1 MSIAKVSFLK
11 QQVLAVLAS
20 GKVPAWAWALLA
32 VILASLFIWRP
43 WGQNASTGNRQRQ
56 SVMPVSVASAV
67 KKDIPITLTAL
78 GTVTSLATATVKS
91 QISGYLTE
99 IHFTEGQMVK
109 KGDIL
114 AQVDPRPY
122 QAALAQY
129 EGQREKDQALLDN
142 ARRDLKRY
150 QTLISQD
157 STSRQTL
164 DTAAATVRQYEG
176 TVRSDQGQIDAQKLN
191 ITYCRIVSP
200 VEGRVGLRQVDVG
213 NYVTPSD
220 ANGVAVVTQLDP
232 ISVLFTL
239 PEDSLRQLMPR
250 LKAGAELLVTAYDR
264 TNTEKLAEGR
274 LQTVDNQIDTTTG
287 TIKLRALFDNANAA
301 LFPNLFVN
309 IALHLNTLQGAVAVP
324 DSAVLT
330 GTPGT
335 YVYLLNADGGTVSLR
350 KITAGPSAGGYVS
363 VASGLAEGDRV
374 VVDGAD
380 HLSDG
385 AKVRIPAEAASPEA
399 AATPAAAVAGG
410 SK

>member
-1 MSIAKVSFLK
+1 MKIPNTSFSIQQARSFMMS
-11 QQVLAVLAS
+11 
-20 GKVPAWAWALLA
+20 GRVPKWAWALFAALVTA
-32 VILASLFIWRP
+32 LVIWRP
-43 WGQNASTGNRQRQ
+43 WTGSRNVSTREIR
-56 SVMPVSVASAV
+56 SAIPVSVASAA

-109 KGDIL
+109 KGDLL

-122 QAALAQY
+122 QATLAQY

-191 ITYCRIVSP
+191 IAYCRITSP

-220 ANGVAVVTQLDP
+220 SSGIAVVTQLDP

-239 PEDSLRQLMPR
+239 SEDSLRLLMPR
-250 LKAGAELLVTAYDR
+250 LKAGASLQVTAYDR
-264 TNTEKLAEGR
+264 TNTERLAEGT

-287 TIKLRALFDNANAA
+287 TIKLRAVFDNAEAT

-309 IALHLNTLQGAVAVP
+309 VTLHVNTLHDVVAVP
-324 DSAVLT
+324 SSAVLT

-335 YVYLLNADGGTVSLR
+335 YTYLLNADSSSVVLR
-350 KITAGPSAGGYVS
+350 KITTGPSAEGYVS
-363 VASGLAEGDRV
+363 VTSGLVEGDRV
-374 VVDGAD
+374 VIDGAD

-385 AKVRIPAEAASPEA
+385 AKVRIPAGGSADIS
-399 AATPAAAVAGG
+399 AATAVAQAEDGR
-410 SK
+410 

>member
-1 MSIAKVSFLK
+1 MKIPNTSFCIQQARWFMMSGRIPK
-11 QQVLAVLAS
+11 
-20 GKVPAWAWALLA
+20 WAWALLA
-32 VILASLFIWRP
+32 ALVATLVIWRP
-43 WGQNASTGNRQRQ
+43 WTVSRNVSTREIR
-56 SVMPVSVASAV
+56 SAIPVSVASAV

-109 KGDIL
+109 KGDLL

-122 QAALAQY
+122 QATLAQY

-191 ITYCRIVSP
+191 IAYCRISSP

-220 ANGVAVVTQLDP
+220 SSGIAVVTQLDP

-239 PEDSLRQLMPR
+239 SEDSLRLLIPR
-250 LKAGAELLVTAYDR
+250 LKAGANLQVTAYDR
-264 TNTEKLAEGR
+264 TNTEKLAEGT

-287 TIKLRALFDNANAA
+287 TIKLRAVFDNAEAT

-309 IALHLNTLQGAVAVP
+309 VTLHVNTLHDVVAVP
-324 DSAVLT
+324 SSAVLT

-335 YVYLLNADGGTVSLR
+335 YAYLLNADSSSVVLR
-350 KITAGPSAGGYVS
+350 KITAGPSAEGYVS
-363 VASGLAEGDRV
+363 VTSGLVEGDRV
-374 VVDGAD
+374 VIDGAD

-385 AKVRIPAEAASPEA
+385 AKIRIPAGGSAAIS
-399 AATPAAAVAGG
+399 AATAVARAEGG
-410 SK
+410 R

>member
-1 MSIAKVSFLK
+1 MVAGRVPKWTWALIVA
-11 QQVLAVLAS
+11 LAVTL
-20 GKVPAWAWALLA
+20 V
-32 VILASLFIWRP
+32 IWRP
-43 WGQNASTGNRQRQ
+43 WSASRAAGAMKVQ
-56 SVMPVSVASAV
+56 SGMPVSVANAE

-109 KGDIL
+109 KGDLL

-122 QAALAQY
+122 QAALTQY
-129 EGQREKDQALLDN
+129 EGQREKDLALLDN

-191 ITYCRIVSP
+191 LAYCRIISP

-220 ANGVAVVTQLDP
+220 STGIAVVTQLDP

-239 PEDSLRQLMPR
+239 SEDTIRQLLPR
-250 LKAGAELLVTAYDR
+250 INAGATLQVTAYDR
-264 TNTEKLAEGR
+264 TNTEKLAEGT

-287 TIKLRALFDNANAA
+287 TIKLRALFNNAEAT

-309 IALHLNTLQGAVAVP
+309 VTLHVNTLQNVVAVP
-324 DSAVLT
+324 SSAVLT

-335 YVYLLNADGGTVSLR
+335 YVYLLNADGSSVALR

-363 VASGLAEGDRV
+363 VTSGLAEGDRV

-385 AKVRIPAEAASPEA
+385 ARVRIPAGGSADIS
-399 AATPAAAVAGG
+399 AATVAAGAEVG
-410 SK
+410 K

>member
-1 MSIAKVSFLK
+1 MKIPNTSFSIQQARSFMMS
-11 QQVLAVLAS
+11 
-20 GKVPAWAWALLA
+20 GRVPKWAWALFAALVTA
-32 VILASLFIWRP
+32 LVIWRP
-43 WGQNASTGNRQRQ
+43 WTGSRNGSTREIR
-56 SVMPVSVASAV
+56 SAIPVSVASAA

-109 KGDIL
+109 KGDLL

-122 QAALAQY
+122 QATLAQY

-191 ITYCRIVSP
+191 IAYCRITSP

-220 ANGVAVVTQLDP
+220 SSGIAVVTQLDP

-239 PEDSLRQLMPR
+239 SEDSLRLLMPR
-250 LKAGAELLVTAYDR
+250 LKAGASLQVTAYDR
-264 TNTEKLAEGR
+264 TNTEKLAEGT
-274 LQTVDNQIDTTTG
+274 LQTVDNQIDTATG
-287 TIKLRALFDNANAA
+287 TIKLRAVFDNAEAT

-309 IALHLNTLQGAVAVP
+309 VTLHVNTLHDVVVVP
-324 DSAVLT
+324 SSAVLT
-330 GTPGT
+330 GIPGT
-335 YVYLLNADGGTVSLR
+335 YTYLLNADSSSVVLR
-350 KITAGPSAGGYVS
+350 KITTGPSAEGYVS
-363 VASGLAEGDRV
+363 VTSGLAEGDRV
-374 VVDGAD
+374 VIDGAD

-385 AKVRIPAEAASPEA
+385 AKVRIPAGGSADIS
-399 AATPAAAVAGG
+399 AATAVAQAEDGR
-410 SK
+410 

>member
-1 MSIAKVSFLK
+1 MKIPNTSFSIQQARSFMMS
-11 QQVLAVLAS
+11 
-20 GKVPAWAWALLA
+20 GRVPKWAWALFAAL
-32 VILASLFIWRP
+32 VTTLVIWRP
-43 WGQNASTGNRQRQ
+43 WTGSRNVSTREIR
-56 SVMPVSVASAV
+56 SAIPVSVASAA

-99 IHFTEGQMVK
+99 IHFAEGQMVK
-109 KGDIL
+109 KGDLL

-122 QAALAQY
+122 QATLAQY

-191 ITYCRIVSP
+191 IAYCRITSP

-220 ANGVAVVTQLDP
+220 SSGIAVVTQLDP

-239 PEDSLRQLMPR
+239 SEDSLRLLMPR
-250 LKAGAELLVTAYDR
+250 LKAGASLQVTAYDR
-264 TNTEKLAEGR
+264 TNTEKLAEGT
-274 LQTVDNQIDTTTG
+274 LQTVDNQIDTATG
-287 TIKLRALFDNANAA
+287 TIKLRAVFDNAEAT

-309 IALHLNTLQGAVAVP
+309 VTLHVNTLHDVVVVP
-324 DSAVLT
+324 SSAVLT
-330 GTPGT
+330 GIPGT
-335 YVYLLNADGGTVSLR
+335 YTYLLNADSSSVVLR
-350 KITAGPSAGGYVS
+350 KITTGPSAEGYVS
-363 VASGLAEGDRV
+363 VTSGLAEGDRV
-374 VVDGAD
+374 VIDGAD

-385 AKVRIPAEAASPEA
+385 AKVRIPAGGSADIS
-399 AATPAAAVAGG
+399 AATAVAQAEDGR
-410 SK
+410 